1 MHILAKHQ
9 FIVHSA
15 EYFARHQKE
24 SGRFFY
30 RTRLDGG
37 DVRSGYNILRHAG
50 AAYALGQS
58 LPFAGPTAQQT
69 ADRAL
74 AYLWRWHLVPV
85 VADELQFAI
94 ASTRPGKRNCD
105 IAKLG
110 GVGLAQIAVATQ
122 QRELTGFEKDV
133 ARGMARFT
141 YSMIAPD
148 GSVTS
153 KINIRTGAVS
163 DFVSLYYPGEASLSL
178 LLFAMKFDDNVAV
191 EHALRILGYL
201 SDSRRGAS
209 SVPAD
214 HWALLATA
222 EVFSLVADGRI
233 DVDEAA
239 LEAFHVHAIQ
249 IVEKI
254 LLDADQ
260 AADPAGSLMDNGQT
274 CSSATRLEGLCAM
287 FGYSAKRGYRDLD
300 RVRDCIDRGIAYL
313 MNAQVAS
320 GPLAGGMPWVSPH
333 HAAYSTNPTAPEIR
347 IDSVQHAL
355 SAVLGSLAITVGA
368 LDANVR

>member
-1 MHILAKHQ
+1 MKTHAKHQ
-9 FIVHSA
+9 FIVQSA
-15 EYFARHQKE
+15 EYFARHQRK
-24 SGRFFY
+24 SGKFFY
-30 RTRLDGG
+30 RMRLDGG
-37 DVRSGYNILRHAG
+37 DVRSDYNVLRHAG
-50 AAYALGQS
+50 AAYSLGQS

-74 AYLWRWHLVPV
+74 MYLWRWYLVPV
-85 VADELQFAI
+85 VADKLQFAI
-94 ASTRPGKRNCD
+94 ASAKPSKRNFD

-110 GVGLAQIAVATQ
+110 GVGLAQIALATQ
-122 QRELTGFEKDV
+122 QRELTEFEKDV
-133 ARGMARFT
+133 ARGLARFT

-163 DFVSLYYPGEASLSL
+163 DFVSLYYPGEAALSL
-178 LLFAMKFDDNVAV
+178 LLFAMRFDDDIAV
-191 EHALRILGYL
+191 EHALRILRYL
-201 SDSRRGAS
+201 SESRVGAPT
-209 SVPAD
+209 VPPD

-233 DVDEAA
+233 DLEAVI
-239 LEAFHVHAIQ
+239 LEAFRFHAIQ
-249 IVEKI
+249 IVDKI

-260 AADPAGSLMDNGQT
+260 AADPGGALTDNGQT
-274 CSSATRLEGLCAM
+274 CSSATRLEGLCAI
-287 FGYSAKRGYRDLD
+287 FGYLATHGYCDLD

-333 HAAYSTNPTAPEIR
+333 HATYSTNPTAPEIR

-355 SAVLGSLAITVGA
+355 SAVLGSLAMTNA
-368 LDANVR
+368 AT

>member
-1 MHILAKHQ
+1 MQTHAKHR
-9 FIVHSA
+9 FILHSA
-15 EYFARHQKE
+15 EYFARHQRK
-24 SGRFFY
+24 SGKFFY
-30 RTRLDGG
+30 RIRLDGG
-37 DVRSGYNILRHAG
+37 DVRSDYNVLRHAG
-50 AAYALGQS
+50 AAYSLGQS
-58 LPFAGPTAQQT
+58 LPFAGPMAQQT

-74 AYLWRWHLVPV
+74 TYLWRWYLVPV

-94 ASTRPGKRNCD
+94 ASAKPGNRNCD

-110 GVGLAQIAVATQ
+110 GVSLAQIAVSTQ
-122 QRELTGFEKDV
+122 QRELTEFEKDV
-133 ARGMARFT
+133 ARGLARFT
-141 YSMIAPD
+141 CSMIAPD
-148 GSVTS
+148 GSFTS

-191 EHALRILGYL
+191 EHALRILRYL
-201 SDSRRGAS
+201 SDSRRGAP
-209 SVPAD
+209 SVPPD

-239 LEAFHVHAIQ
+239 LEVFWIHAIQ

-254 LLDADQ
+254 LLDADR
-260 AADPAGSLMDNGQT
+260 AADPAGSLTDNGQT
-274 CSSATRLEGLCAM
+274 CSSATRLEGLCAI
-287 FGYSAKRGYRDLD
+287 FGYLAKRGYRDLD

-313 MNAQVAS
+313 MNAKVAS

-333 HAAYSTNPTAPEIR
+333 HATYSTNPTAPEIR

-355 SAVLGSLAITVGA
+355 SAVLGSLAMTNAGT
-368 LDANVR
+368 